1 MSERIPLTVP
11 GAGLPLATGQP
22 TESWHSSRRVS
33 KVLWFVVALILALTF
48 FFPVYFMVSSSFKA
62 ENEIFAT
69 PLHWFPQDFQGMGQ
83 YIAAFNTVPLG
94 RFFFNSALM
103 AGVDVVVTVIFSAMA
118 GYGFAKFKF
127 RGQRVMFLFVLATIT
142 VPFQIL
148 IVPLYVQVHSY
159 GWSDSY
165 AGLII
170 PGIMNAFG
178 VFMMRQFAYAIPDDL
193 IDAAR
198 IDGAGELRIFWRI
211 IFPLLAPASASLAVI
226 IFLFSW
232 NNFLWPL
239 IVIRSPELQTIPVGM
254 TVFTQPHTDQPRWAV
269 AMAVASLATLPV
281 ALLFIFFQRYFV
293 EGLTMSG
300 MKG

>member
-1 MSERIPLTVP
+1 MTEQTQITAP
-11 GAGLPLATGQP
+11 GARLSAPSIGVPVRLPRWRFSTFVWFLA
-22 TESWHSSRRVS
+22 
-33 KVLWFVVALILALTF
+33 ALILALTF
-48 FFPVYFMVSSSFKA
+48 FFPVFFMVTSSFKA
-62 ENEIFAT
+62 ENEIFAA
-69 PLHWFPQDFQGMGQ
+69 PIHWIPQEFQGFAQ
-83 YIAAFNTVPLG
+83 YAKAFDQVPLG
-94 RFFFNSALM
+94 RYFFNSAFM
-103 AGVDVVVTVIFSAMA
+103 ATVDVIVTVIFSAMA

-127 RGQRVMFLFVLATIT
+127 RGRRLLFFFVLAMIT

-148 IVPLYVQVHSY
+148 IVPLYVQVYNY
-159 GWSDSY
+159 GWADTY

-178 VFMMRQFAYAIPDDL
+178 VFMMRQFAYSIPDEL

-211 IFPLLAPASASLAVI
+211 VLPLLAPASASLAVI

-239 IVIRSPELQTIPVGM
+239 IVIRSQQLQTIPVGM
-254 TVFTQPHTDQPRWAV
+254 TVFIAPHNGQPQWAV
-269 AMAVASLATLPV
+269 SMAVSTMATLPV

-293 EGLTMSG
+293 AGLTMSG
-300 MKG
+300 TKG